1 MANRY
6 KGDVDIDM
14 LGKTRTLRPTFGAL
28 AIAGFECLARLTP
41 SKTDD
46 AIVSVFYKIF
56 SVLGVNVPD
65 NPGKADE

>member
-1 MANRY
+1 MVNRY
-6 KGDVDIDM
+6 KGDVDID
-14 LGKTRTLRPTFGAL
+14 
-28 AIAGFECLARLTP
+28 IAGFERLARLTP